1 MPSWKF
7 HNLIHVNKC
16 SARFETRVKSD
27 EPPWLHRLTNKNYQS
42 NCPGTV
48 LLRKKLTILFIFYA
62 QPKNYT
68 TSGSHVNVQHGLRP
82 VSNQMSRLDCTQWD
96 QIAKIRQKY
105 GLKIVKLTDHTYAYN
120 SWTYFKYEMD
130 IMTGDRNDFC

>member
-1 MPSWKF
+1 MFEQLTRILAGSSLNAQLKIPQPD
-7 HNLIHVNKC
+7 VNKC
-16 SARFETRVKSD
+16 SGWLETRVKSD

-42 NCPGTV
+42 NCPSTV

-96 QIAKIRQKY
+96 QIAKILQKY
-105 GLKIVKLTDHTYAYN
+105 GLKNREIK
-120 SWTYFKYEMD
+120 
-130 IMTGDRNDFC
+130 